1 MAEESILRRKVIE
14 NAAVVALIG
23 SRFYP
28 GELATVEL
36 PRYPCANF
44 AFQGGSTDPDYGAIG
59 TRLFKI
65 WSWSKADYDK
75 TREIYAAIKAVIDNE
90 RFTDSEC
97 YVVFKQVAEPI
108 NYYEVIDKIYCTVA
122 GFRAKRILI

>member
-14 NAAVVALIG
+14 DTTVAALIG

-28 GELATVEL
+28 GELATVDR

-44 AFQGGSTDPDYGAIG
+44 AFQGGATDPDYGAIG
-59 TRLFKI
+59 TRTFKI
-65 WSWSKADYDK
+65 WAWSKDDYDN
-75 TREIYAAIKAVIDNE
+75 TREIYAAIKAVLDNE

-97 YVVFKQVAEPI
+97 YVVFKQITEPI
-108 NYYEVIDKIYCTVA
+108 DYYEAIDKVYCTV
-122 GFRAKRILI
+122 GNFRAKRILI

>member
-1 MAEESILRRKVIE
+1 MAEESILRRNII
-14 NAAVVALIG
+14 ADATVAGLI
-23 SRFYP
+23 SHRFYP
-28 GELATVEL
+28 GELATVER

-44 AFQGGSTDPDYGAIG
+44 AFQGGGTDPDYGAIG

-65 WSWSKADYDK
+65 WAWSKSDYDN

-90 RFTDSEC
+90 RFADSEC

-108 NYYEVIDKIYCTVA
+108 NYYEAIDKVYCTTG
-122 GFRAKRILI
+122 GFRAKRMLI